1 MAALSGQR
9 YSIRRLRGLGLWTGI
24 RMTAARLRRLYES
37 LVGASKPGDQP
48 LVAVGR
54 RVGERAERGGVL
66 EQAADGVQP
75 QVAQA
80 GVAVAGQERL
90 PRPSR
95 A

>member
-1 MAALSGQR
+1 MIAGAVAPAVGELG
-9 YSIRRLRGLGLWTGI
+9 RGLE
-24 RMTAARLRRLYES
+24 A
-37 LVGASKPGDQP
+37 GDQP

-54 RVGERAERGGVL
+54 RVGEGAERRGVL
-66 EQAADGVQP
+66 EQAADGVHP

-90 PRPSR
+90 ARPSR